1 MGLGTQVRLRRLFSH
16 HPGGCSAS
24 LLITSSDTATF
35 VPEGCTIFRKHLTA
49 S

>member
-16 HPGGCSAS
+16 PSGRLFGIAVDH
-24 LLITSSDTATF
+24 LSDTATF
-35 VPEGCTIFRKHLTA
+35 VPGGCTIFRKHLTA